1 MRYVSV
7 VDTTTGETLAQY
19 AAVAETVITRFFG
32 LQGKRRLPPGTG
44 LVLIPTSS
52 IHMFFMR
59 IRIDAIFVAADGRV
73 LHVGERLRPWTIGPI
88 VPGALYCVE
97 LPAGAAANTKVGHQI
112 ELRGVLAPGQS
123 QAKQAVGNA

>member
-7 VDTTTGETLAQY
+7 VNTTTGQTLAQY
-19 AAVAETVITRFFG
+19 AAVAETIISRFFG
-32 LQGKRRLPPGTG
+32 LQGKRRLPLGTG

-59 IRIDAIFVAADGRV
+59 IRIDAIFVATDGRV
-73 LHVGERLRPWTIGPI
+73 VHVGERLRPWTIGPI

-97 LPAGAAANTKVGHQI
+97 LPAGTAANTKVGHQI
-112 ELRGVLAPGQS
+112 ELRGVEVPRETRT
-123 QAKQAVGNA
+123 KQAVGRA